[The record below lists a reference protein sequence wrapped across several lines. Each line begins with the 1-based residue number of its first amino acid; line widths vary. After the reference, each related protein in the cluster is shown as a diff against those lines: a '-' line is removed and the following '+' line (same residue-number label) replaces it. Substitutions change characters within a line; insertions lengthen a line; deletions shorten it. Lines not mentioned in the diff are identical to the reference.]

1 MKILLTAIN
10 AKYIHSNLAVYSLKA
25 SSGRYRDDV
34 EIAEYTINNYI
45 DEILSSIYIK
55 KPDLIAFSCYI
66 WNIDMVLELIDLFH
80 KVAGDVPVWVGGPE
94 VSYDARAVLEKNPGI
109 TGVMCG
115 EGEATF
121 RELLACYEE
130 TFGGDLRAGNVMD
143 FWKRL
148 EQVQGLVFRS
158 WDQTIV
164 ATGERPPLAMDDL
177 PFPYEDLKAFDH
189 KIIYYES
196 SRGCPFRC
204 SYCLS
209 SIDKRVR
216 FRSTELVKK
225 ELQLFLDARVE
236 QVKFVDRTFNCSHS
250 HTLDIWRFIRDHDN
264 GVTNFHFEIS
274 ADLLNEEELKF
285 LADLRPGLVQ
295 LEIGVQSTNRQTIE
309 AIDRTMDFEALSGI
323 VSRIQEAHNVH
334 QHLDLI
340 AGLPYEDLESFKK
353 SFNDVYRLRPQ
364 QLQMGFLKVLK
375 GSKMHRVQKS
385 YDLVYRTK
393 PVYEVMST
401 RWLSFDDVLALKQIE
416 EMVELYYNSTQ
427 FFNTLDYF
435 LHFFNTPYEMFET
448 LAHWYSRTTT
458 DGASHSRLARY
469 GILEEFAKTEGKRR
483 GIDLKAARSVL
494 VYDLYLRENVKNRP
508 DWAWKESDY
517 KDDVA
522 AFYSDPA
529 KRQQYLSGHDGE
541 SYRQVRHQTHLE
553 RFEIDVAA
561 AVKRGETL
569 DKEQW
574 ILFDY
579 TKRDPLTYEAWRQIL

>member
-1 MKILLTAIN
+1 MKVLLTAIN

-121 RELLACYEE
+121 KELLECYE
-130 TFGGDLRAGNVMD
+130 DLLDRDLDTHHSTDRSTGNFRD
-143 FWKRL
+143 FCERL
-148 EQVQGLVFRS
+148 GRVQGLVFRS
-158 WDQTIV
+158 WDQAIV
-164 ATGERPPLAMDDL
+164 DTGDRPPLAMDDL

-216 FRSTELVKK
+216 FRSPELVKK

-274 ADLLNEEELKF
+274 ADLLNEEELDL
-285 LADLRPGLVQ
+285 LASLRPGLVQ
-295 LEIGVQSTNRQTIE
+295 LEIGVQSTNLQTIK
-309 AIDRTMDFEALSGI
+309 AIDRTMDFEALSQ
-323 VSRIQEAHNVH
+323 VVRRIQAAHNVH

-401 RWLSFDDVLALKQIE
+401 RWLSFDDVLALKQVE
-416 EMVELYYNSTQ
+416 EMVEIYYNSTQ

-435 LHFFNTPYEMFET
+435 LHFFETPYEMFET
-448 LAHWYSRTTT
+448 LAGWYGRTKI
-458 DGASHSRLARY
+458 DGAGHSRLARY
-469 GILEEFAKTEGKRR
+469 GILEEFARVEG
-483 GIDLKAARSVL
+483 
-494 VYDLYLRENVKNRP
+494 
-508 DWAWKESDY
+508 
-517 KDDVA
+517 
-522 AFYSDPA
+522 
-529 KRQQYLSGHDGE
+529 LSLIH
-541 SYRQVRHQTHLE
+541 
-553 RFEIDVAA
+553 I
-561 AVKRGETL
+561 
-569 DKEQW
+569 
-574 ILFDY
+574 
-579 TKRDPLTYEAWRQIL
+579 